1 MLANLYIKNFAL
13 IDDLTLCLEPGLN
26 IFTGETGA
34 GKSIIMES
42 LSLALGARS
51 SASVVRSG
59 QTCCVIS
66 AEFDITKISEVNK
79 TLETLCIP
87 AENST
92 LILRREIDN
101 SGKSRAFANDTPLT
115 LLALNEITQNL
126 ADIHTQNEHQLL
138 LETSFQRK
146 FLDAYGSLEKYTA
159 EISKKYYE
167 LKELK
172 DSQAALELS
181 FAQKERLI
189 DLYSF
194 QLKEIA
200 EANLKPSEDLELENT
215 LPLLKNAS
223 KLKDNCEMA
232 RKALYSGE
240 TPALSAITQTIKNLE
255 ALHNSSGAMSE
266 ELDNTR
272 NAYYML
278 ESALDGINTFAD
290 KLEIDPEK
298 LQEVM
303 ERLELIKKLKKK
315 YAPTIEEI
323 ATYEE
328 KIKAQLETLQK
339 SEESSLEL
347 TKKIEKNST
356 ELNKLCTKLS
366 ELRLKTGQKLAKAVE
381 TEIQELGMKKA
392 RFAITLTKE
401 QEVQNYGIDKVDF
414 IFSANPGEEL
424 KPIKSIASGG
434 ELSRLMLGLKTALS
448 NVYGSPVLIFDE
460 IDSGVGGPTG
470 QAIGKKLKA
479 LSKERQ
485 ILCITHLPQIAAFG
499 DTNYAVFKT
508 QKNGKTITEVKKLSQ
523 ENKIDEIAKML
534 SGNKITQTALNHAK
548 ELIEN
553 SNSLRNSI

>member
-1 MLANLYIKNFAL
+1 
-13 IDDLTLCLEPGLN
+13 
-26 IFTGETGA
+26 
-34 GKSIIMES
+34 
-42 LSLALGARS
+42 
-51 SASVVRSG
+51 
-59 QTCCVIS
+59 
-66 AEFDITKISEVNK
+66 
-79 TLETLCIP
+79 
-87 AENST
+87 
-92 LILRREIDN
+92 
-101 SGKSRAFANDTPLT
+101 
-115 LLALNEITQNL
+115 
-126 ADIHTQNEHQLL
+126 
-138 LETSFQRK
+138 
-146 FLDAYGSLEKYTA
+146 
-159 EISKKYYE
+159 
-167 LKELK
+167 
-172 DSQAALELS
+172 
-181 FAQKERLI
+181 
-189 DLYSF
+189 
-194 QLKEIA
+194 
-200 EANLKPSEDLELENT
+200 
-215 LPLLKNAS
+215 
-223 KLKDNCEMA
+223 MA

-240 TPALSAITQTIKNLE
+240 APALSAIMQTIKNLE

-272 NAYYML
+272 NAYYTL
-278 ESALDGINTFAD
+278 ESALDGITAFAD

-323 ATYEE
+323 AVYEE
-328 KIKAQLETLQK
+328 KIKSQLETLQK

-356 ELNKLCTKLS
+356 ELNKLCAKLS
-366 ELRLKTGQKLAKAVE
+366 ELRLKAGQKLAKAVE
-381 TEIQELGMKKA
+381 AEIQELGMKKA

-401 QEVQNYGIDKVDF
+401 QEAQSYGIDKVDF

-479 LSKERQ
+479 LSQERQ

-499 DTNYAVFKT
+499 NANYAVSKT
-508 QKNGKTITEVKKLSQ
+508 QKNGKTITEVNKLSQ
-523 ENKIDEIAKML
+523 NNKIEEIAKML
-534 SGNKITQTALNHAK
+534 SGNKIIQTALNHAK

-553 SNSLRNSI
+553 SNSL